1 MGLPEPPP
9 AGSTL
14 LPADTFA
21 GTTAIVTG
29 AGTGLGRA
37 IAVELARAGA
47 AVGIISRSEEHRL
60 AGVAAVEAVGGRAAH
75 AGGGHPRARADRRG
89 LRRARGGARAGD
101 GARQQRGGQLPR
113 AGRGH
118 AAQRLAGGDQHRAGR
133 HVLLQPGAAPPAG
146 GAGRA
151 AGAIVNILATQ
162 SFTGGPGM
170 AHTAAAKA
178 GVGNLTKSLAV
189 EWAPDGIRV
198 NALAP
203 GLFPHED
210 MRDDLKALRTEGES
224 VDARRSPAG
233 RLGRLHELGWAVTWL
248 CSPYAS
254 FVTGHTLVV
263 DGANWLRRDF
273 VMPEFTP
280 VGDQLSQVLRPD
292 RLIRRSASP
301 SFLVGELRA
310 VQLGVEAVLGQQD
323 VWVPRSTMRPSSIT
337 SNSSASRTVERRCA
351 MTSEVRPDSVS
362 RSAR

>member
-9 AGSTL
+9 AGSPF
-14 LPADTFA
+14 LPPDTFA

-47 AVGIISRSEEHRL
+47 AIGVISRSEEHRL

-75 AGGGHPRARADRRG
+75 APADIREPEQIAEAFDAVEEALGPATVLVNNAAANFPVLAASMRPNAFRSVTNIVLDG
-89 LRRARGGARAGD
+89 TFFCSQELQNRLAARGTAGS
-101 GARQQRGGQLPR
+101 
-113 AGRGH
+113 
-118 AAQRLAGGDQHRAGR
+118 
-133 HVLLQPGAAPPAG
+133 
-146 GAGRA
+146 
-151 AGAIVNILATQ
+151 IVNILATQ

-170 AHTAAAKA
+170 AHNAAAKA

-210 MRDDLKALRTEGES
+210 MRDDLKALRPDGES

-248 CSPYAS
+248 CSPYAA

-280 VGDQLSQVLRPD
+280 VAEQLSQVPPPTETT
-292 RLIRRSASP
+292 RSAP
-301 SFLVGELRA
+301 RRLRLLFLVGELRP
-310 VQLGVEAVLGQQD
+310 VELGVEAVLGEEAGVGAPLHD
-323 VWVPRSTMRPSSIT
+323 AAAV
-337 SNSSASRTVERRCA
+337 
-351 MTSEVRPDSVS
+351 DH
-362 RSAR
+362 